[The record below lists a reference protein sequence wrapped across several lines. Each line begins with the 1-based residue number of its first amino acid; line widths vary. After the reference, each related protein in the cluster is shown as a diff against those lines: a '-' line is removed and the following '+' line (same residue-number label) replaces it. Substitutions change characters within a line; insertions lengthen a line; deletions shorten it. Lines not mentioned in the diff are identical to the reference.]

1 MVNRALQYTWMK
13 SISRFNVLAFIL
25 NHLFFSISTYILHQ
39 IDTWNF
45 IDIHRVIT
53 VWCTAW
59 EVPSWGAT
67 VPVRLHSSRGRC
79 LHTGTSAYC
88 VCCILRDRCHAG
100 LHQCGFAACFCYSR
114 IHHLWH
120 SSRTYDQHSQITID

>member
-1 MVNRALQYTWMK
+1 MVTRALQYTRMK
-13 SISRFNVLAFIL
+13 SISRFNVFAFIL
-25 NHLFFSISTYILHQ
+25 NYLFFSISTYILHQ
-39 IDTWNF
+39 IYTWNF
-45 IDIHRVIT
+45 INIHRVIT

-59 EVPSWGAT
+59 KVPSWGPT

-79 LHTGTSAYC
+79 LHTRTSAYC